1 MGLQHRLRQEN
12 LFDPSWM
19 KLIHG
24 REHRWFRALNSS
36 QAFAVNLFGPVATNA
51 KLAGS
56 AFNRLF
62 PMRGTVEISEVQ
74 VCLEY
79 TPNGGPLWLGEE
91 ISRQPTQVD
100 VAFMVRHSGEPC
112 GVILVEVKL
121 SEGFGTCRG
130 FKHQEEIHA
139 ASSPCNDARTVLAD
153 PQANCWMVS
162 HENRRY
168 WEILK
173 LTKPPL
179 TFDSLPA
186 GAACPFR
193 LGLYQLMRNK
203 ALAKALVSQGAAH
216 WCDFAV
222 CSHPSNDSGGSEAL
236 VDFRSLF
243 GDGGVLS
250 IDPRTVI
257 SAIADCDKRLQLWA
271 EYMRERYAL

>member
-1 MGLQHRLRQEN
+1 
-12 LFDPSWM
+12 M

-24 REHRWFRALNSS
+24 RGHRWFRALNSS
-36 QAFAVNLFGPVATNA
+36 QAFAVNLFGPVAVDA
-51 KLAGS
+51 KLAGL

-62 PMRGTVEISEVQ
+62 PTRGTEESGEVQ
-74 VCLEY
+74 ICLEY

-91 ISRQPTQVD
+91 IGRQPTQVD
-100 VAFMVRHSGEPC
+100 VAFMVRHGDEAH

-130 FKHQEEIHA
+130 FKHQEKMHPT
-139 ASSPCNDARTVLAD
+139 SSPCNDARSVLAD

-173 LTKPPL
+173 STKPPL

-186 GAACPFR
+186 DTACPFR
-193 LGLYQLMRNK
+193 LGLYQLMRNQ
-203 ALAKALVSQGAAH
+203 ALARALVSQGAAH

-222 CSHPSNDSGGSEAL
+222 CSHPSNDAGGREAL
-236 VDFRSLF
+236 TEFRSLF

-250 IDPRTVI
+250 IEPGAVI
-257 SAIADCDKRLQLWA
+257 SAVADCDRRLHPWA
-271 EYMRERYAL
+271 EYMRDRYGL